1 MPWSAP
7 VGLQYETYSGNV
19 VRGREDGSIFVQA
32 VPVGRTRQSRI
43 NGPVDSLLT
52 LAQLA
57 VVAPACLLVANPQ
70 LTPELLAR
78 GDYLL
83 TIPAC
88 LAPNNISDL
97 VDAAAELPWA
107 NEGDNATS
115 IETTTFAML
124 QTKFMPVR
132 VSGPC

>member
-1 MPWSAP
+1 
-7 VGLQYETYSGNV
+7 
-19 VRGREDGSIFVQA
+19 
-32 VPVGRTRQSRI
+32 
-43 NGPVDSLLT
+43 
-52 LAQLA
+52 
-57 VVAPACLLVANPQ
+57 
-70 LTPELLAR
+70 
-78 GDYLL
+78 L